1 MIVSIFIINYSFAMS
16 QNSSINNASSTTKI
30 SNNIPISYNA
40 YNEDINTTTD
50 KINVS
55 FNILFGKG
63 KDSLLFSNER
73 ELKEFTKNYEV
84 ETIENDDSKCYYVVA
99 DEGPFVIRI
108 DNIDIYSR
116 YNNNCEY
123 ALGFALDFEEPE
135 YLEQKNYT
143 PFNIDR
149 DGVMW
154 SIPVKKPYEH
164 TSNYEKTF
172 YQNAKAKYQWTTSSA
187 KIMGEEIAEDEK
199 EIGIEKTSESSG
211 LMYLTFMVLQ
221 KEKEVTQEISRGSNM
236 RSGGVSRSIT
246 RSILDNSVAARVG
259 YGHSATSSSVTSTF
273 NYANYTT
280 RVVIPV
286 RFRISKDSA
295 VTHMN
300 CSHTLKGAEINMERK
315 KFLAAPFIP

>member
-1 MIVSIFIINYSFAMS
+1 
-16 QNSSINNASSTTKI
+16 
-30 SNNIPISYNA
+30 
-40 YNEDINTTTD
+40 
-50 KINVS
+50 
-55 FNILFGKG
+55 
-63 KDSLLFSNER
+63 
-73 ELKEFTKNYEV
+73 
-84 ETIENDDSKCYYVVA
+84 
-99 DEGPFVIRI
+99 
-108 DNIDIYSR
+108 
-116 YNNNCEY
+116 
-123 ALGFALDFEEPE
+123 
-135 YLEQKNYT
+135 
-143 PFNIDR
+143 
-149 DGVMW
+149 
-154 SIPVKKPYEH
+154 
-164 TSNYEKTF
+164 
-172 YQNAKAKYQWTTSSA
+172 
-187 KIMGEEIAEDEK
+187 MGEEIAEDEK

-259 YGHSATSSSVTSTF
+259 YGHIASSSSVTSTF

>member
-1 MIVSIFIINYSFAMS
+1 MS

-30 SNNIPISYNA
+30 SNNIPVSYNA

-108 DNIDIYSR
+108 DNLDIYSR

-221 KEKEVTQEISRGSNM
+221 KEKEIS
-236 RSGGVSRSIT
+236 I
-246 RSILDNSVAARVG
+246 
-259 YGHSATSSSVTSTF
+259 
-273 NYANYTT
+273 
-280 RVVIPV
+280 
-286 RFRISKDSA
+286 KD
-295 VTHMN
+295 TYH
-300 CSHTLKGAEINMERK
+300 LKNLGI
-315 KFLAAPFIP
+315 